1 MNADVIIPFNI
12 KVTKIECWKIE
23 KKILAIVKK
32 QLNNIKKI
40 SDSFVFFR
48 I

>member
-23 KKILAIVKK
+23 KKILAIEKKTVK
-32 QLNNIKKI
+32 QHQKK
-40 SDSFVFFR
+40 F
-48 I
+48 